1 MEDKKR
7 ILEGYTDLEK
17 GAYLGAIA
25 SIATADREAG
35 EEEIAQLSLLSD
47 AAGLSEQQK
56 GFIIRAATGMSEE
69 DLQRCLDVLKN
80 SELRFSLVADLIAF
94 AKSDGSYHGEE
105 EKNIHKMADY
115 LGVGE
120 KQFSLLDQFTENAS
134 EATVEADPDSP
145 QPATAQKFSAG
156 AGLKE
161 KMENAGIDS
170 GSLMKGLLGI
180 AAPLIIGS
188 MLSGGMRRRGMGG
201 FGGGMFGMGGYG
213 GGGLGSIIG
222 MLSGGRGL
230 GSTGGLMGRMF
241 GRRGW

>member
-1 MEDKKR
+1 MEEGKR

-17 GAYLGAIA
+17 GAYLGAMA
-25 SIATADREAG
+25 SLATADREAG
-35 EEEIAQLSLLSD
+35 DEEIAQLNLLSD
-47 AAGLSEQQK
+47 AAGLSAEQK
-56 GFIIRAATGMSEE
+56 GYIIRAATEMTGE

-80 SELRFSLVADLIAF
+80 SELRFSLVADLITF

-115 LGVGE
+115 LGLGE
-120 KQFSLLDQFTENAS
+120 KQFSLLDKFTEKAS
-134 EATVEADPDSP
+134 EATVAAEAESS
-145 QPATAQKFSAG
+145 QPASGQGFPAG
-156 AGLKE
+156 SGLEE
-161 KMENAGIDS
+161 KMENAGINS

-180 AAPLIIGS
+180 AAPMIIGS

-222 MLSGGRGL
+222 MLSGGRGMR
-230 GSTGGLMGRMF
+230 STGGLLGRMF
-241 GRRGW
+241 GSRGW